1 MLDASSLVRAALAP
15 GSAAGLLLAA
25 ALGGRARLAGSPET
39 LQEAARVL
47 VRPKFAARLS
57 PEAREASI
65 ARLVAATEVVES
77 AERVTECRDPMVL
90 AAALAAGVAVIVS
103 DDRDLLVLDPWRGVR
118 VLKPEAALAL
128 LGGGQG

>member
-1 MLDASSLVRAALAP
+1 
-15 GSAAGLLLAA
+15 
-25 ALGGRARLAGSPET
+25 
-39 LQEAARVL
+39 VL

-77 AERVTECRDPMVL
+77 VERVTECRDPSDDMVL
-90 AAALAAGVAVIVS
+90 EAALAAGVAVVVS

-118 VLKPEAALAL
+118 VPKPEAALAL
-128 LGGGQG
+128 LGEGQG